1 MPLLL
6 HHCEQIAAMVAQSVP
21 AMPQRTIVVFQISW
35 PQQNAED
42 FQRLVLSGNGER
54 KLQS

>member
-6 HHCEQIAAMVAQSVP
+6 HHCEQIGSVLAQSVP
-21 AMPQRTIVVFQISW
+21 AMPQRTVVVFQISR

-42 FQRLVLSGNGER
+42 FQRLVLSGNGEW